1 MKGFA
6 HRSFRKKLFVRLLIM
21 YHIVILPII
30 ALGLYLY
37 IWSYNNASEEIS
49 RHTEN
54 QLNMYL
60 ESLNREMAWMESQQY
75 NLLQDNQL
83 QSVAVTWDVMS
94 NVERK
99 ESMHYL
105 VDRLRAIQST
115 SAYIDNIS
123 IHIRSIGKTIS
134 SIYNVQDFDDDHYAA
149 IYADLTGQSNFINL
163 LNESLTLTVG
173 NMSRDIDGV
182 PFYLIAIELDK
193 QKLEQSLDSINLYE
207 NNGLFLLSNNN
218 EILWQSS
225 DASRTILFDY
235 LNVVN
240 SPEENGAQLITID
253 DDRYQ
258 FDQAQLKER
267 NLTVISYLPE
277 NIVKRPL
284 GVFKNW
290 VWIFGAF
297 VLMAIIVYAYS
308 TYKLVHRPLFTLVDA
323 FRRVESGKLD
333 QPIEEDSSGEFGY
346 IYDRYNKM
354 ISRLQTLIDRNYKQ
368 TLMVQKAELK
378 QLQSQI
384 NPHFLYNSFFIL
396 NSLAQTEDI
405 ERIEQFTLMLG
416 EYFKFITRNEENLV
430 DLKSEVK
437 HARMYTE
444 IQNMRFSRRIRVEF
458 HDLPKELEK
467 TKVPKLI
474 IQPIIENAYKYS
486 LERKVE
492 AGVLRVSFA
501 KQEKE
506 VHIVV
511 EDNGDFIDD
520 QIINQIDKRLKDTES
535 QQELTG
541 LVNIHRRIVL
551 TFGEGS
557 GLYLSKSELNG
568 LKVTVRLVL
577 RED

>member
-1 MKGFA
+1 
-6 HRSFRKKLFVRLLIM
+6 M

-30 ALGLYLY
+30 ILGLYLY
-37 IWSYNNASEEIS
+37 MWSYNNASEEIS

-60 ESLNREMAWMESQQY
+60 DGLNREIAWMESQQY
-75 NLLQDNQL
+75 NLLQDNDL
-83 QSVAVTWDVMS
+83 QTVAVTWDVMN

-105 VDRLRAIQST
+105 VNRLRAIQGT
-115 SAYIDNIS
+115 SAYIENIS
-123 IHIRSIGKTIS
+123 IHIRSIGKTVS
-134 SIYNVQDFDDDHYAA
+134 SIYGVQDFSDDHYASIYSGFTNPTHA
-149 IYADLTGQSNFINL
+149 INI

-182 PFYLIAIELDK
+182 PFYLIEIELDRD
-193 QKLEQSLDSINLYE
+193 KLAQSLDSINLYE
-207 NNGLFLLSNNN
+207 DNGLFLLGSNQQLLWRSSEASL
-218 EILWQSS
+218 EIL
-225 DASRTILFDY
+225 DNY
-235 LNVVN
+235 L
-240 SPEENGAQLITID
+240 EQLPFEKTDTQVIKIGED
-253 DDRYQ
+253 HYQ
-258 FDQAQLKER
+258 FNQANLSER
-267 NLTVISYLPE
+267 DLTVISYIPE
-277 NIVKRPL
+277 EVVKRPL
-284 GVFKNW
+284 GIFKNW
-290 VWIFGAF
+290 VWIFGIF
-297 VLMAIIVYAYS
+297 VVIAIVGYAYS
-308 TYKLVHRPLFTLVDA
+308 TYRLVHQPLFTLVDA
-323 FRRVESGKLD
+323 FRRVESGNLD
-333 QPIEEDSSGEFGY
+333 QPIEQDNSGEFGY
-346 IYDRYNKM
+346 IYDRFNKM

-444 IQNMRFSRRIRVEF
+444 IQNMRFSRRISVEF
-458 HDLPKELEK
+458 ETLPEELEK

-486 LERKVE
+486 LENKIE
-492 AGVLRVSFA
+492 AGLLRVSFSSNTN
-501 KQEKE
+501 E
-506 VHIVV
+506 VYITV
-511 EDNGDFIDD
+511 EDNGEKIDECE
-520 QIINQIDKRLKDTES
+520 IDKLNERLRDTES

-551 TFGEGS
+551 TFAEGS
-557 GLYLSKSELNG
+557 GLYLSKSELGG
-568 LKVTVRLVL
+568 LKVVIRLVIK
-577 RED
+577 ED

>member
-6 HRSFRKKLFVRLLIM
+6 HRSFRKKLFARLLIM

-30 ALGLYLY
+30 VLGLYLY
-37 IWSYNNASEEIS
+37 IWSYNNASDEIS

-60 ESLNREMAWMESQQY
+60 ENLNREMAWMESQQY

-149 IYADLTGQSNFINL
+149 IYADLTGQSNLINL

-182 PFYLIAIELDK
+182 PFYLIEIELDK

>member
-6 HRSFRKKLFVRLLIM
+6 HRSFKKKLFARLLIM

-75 NLLQDNQL
+75 NLLQDNEL

-94 NVERK
+94 NIERK

-105 VDRLRAIQST
+105 VDRLRAIQGT

-134 SIYNVQDFDDDHYAA
+134 SIYNVQDFGDDHYAA

-182 PFYLIAIELDK
+182 PFYLIEIELDK

-207 NNGLFLLSNNN
+207 NNGLFLLSDNN

-225 DASRTILFDY
+225 DASRTILTDY
-235 LNVVN
+235 LNVLN
-240 SPEENGAQLITID
+240 NPEENRGQLISIGDET
-253 DDRYQ
+253 YQ

-290 VWIFGAF
+290 VWIFGVF

-323 FRRVESGKLD
+323 FRRVESGNLN

-346 IYDRYNKM
+346 IYTRFNKM

-416 EYFKFITRNEENLV
+416 EYFKFITRNEANLV

-458 HDLPKELEK
+458 HELPAELDK
-467 TKVPKLI
+467 IKVPKLI
-474 IQPIIENAYKYS
+474 IQPIIENAYKHS
-486 LERKVE
+486 LENKVE
-492 AGVLRVSFA
+492 AGILRVSFA
-501 KQEKE
+501 QRDNE
-506 VHIVV
+506 VHIIV
-511 EDNGDFIDD
+511 EDNGELLDEQEIK
-520 QIINQIDKRLKDTES
+520 QIDERLKDTEL

-551 TFGEGS
+551 TFDQSS
-557 GLYLSKSELNG
+557 GLYLSKSNLNG
-568 LKVTVRLVL
+568 LKVKVRLVL
-577 RED
+577 KED

>member
-1 MKGFA
+1 MKNFT
-6 HRSFRKKLFVRLLIM
+6 HHTFRKKLFARLLIM
-21 YHIVILPII
+21 YHIVILPIV

-37 IWSYNNASEEIS
+37 IWSYNNASGEIS
-49 RHTEN
+49 RHNEN

-60 ESLNREMAWMESQQY
+60 DSLNREMAWMESQQY
-75 NLLQDNQL
+75 NLLQDNEL
-83 QSVAVTWDVMS
+83 QSVTVTWDVMD
-94 NVERK
+94 NVEQK

-105 VDRLRAIQST
+105 VNRLRSIQGT

-134 SIYNVQDFDDDHYAA
+134 SIYNVQDFDNDHYSTLYSA
-149 IYADLTGQSNFINL
+149 LTNQSHSINI

-182 PFYLIAIELDK
+182 PFYLIEIELDK

-207 NNGLFLLSNNN
+207 NNGLFLLNNN
-218 EILWQSS
+218 LDLLWQSS
-225 DASRTILFDY
+225 GATKSILDEY
-235 LNVVN
+235 LSQSYESERSNV
-240 SPEENGAQLITID
+240 GLITID

-258 FDQAQLKER
+258 FDQAQLSER
-267 NLTVISYLPE
+267 GLIVISYTPE
-277 NIVKRPL
+277 DFVKRPL
-284 GVFKNW
+284 DMFRNW
-290 VWIFGAF
+290 VWVFGVF
-297 VLMAIIVYAYS
+297 VIGAIVAYAYF
-308 TYKLVHRPLFTLVDA
+308 TFRLVHRPLFTLVDA
-323 FRRVESGKLD
+323 FRRVENGQLD
-333 QPIEEDSSGEFGY
+333 QPIEQDISGEFGY
-346 IYDRYNKM
+346 IYDRFNKM

-458 HDLPKELEK
+458 HELPTELDK
-467 TKVPKLI
+467 IKVPKLI
-474 IQPIIENAYKYS
+474 IQPIIENAYKHS
-486 LERKVE
+486 LENKVE
-492 AGVLRVSFA
+492 AGILRVSFA
-501 KQEKE
+501 QRDNE
-506 VHIVV
+506 VHIIV
-511 EDNGDFIDD
+511 EDNGELLDEQEIK
-520 QIINQIDKRLKDTES
+520 QIDERLKDTES

-551 TFGEGS
+551 TFDQSS
-557 GLYLSKSELNG
+557 GLYLSKSNLNG
-568 LKVTVRLVL
+568 LKVKVRLVL
-577 RED
+577 KED